1 MRAPAR
7 RADNLVSGLL
17 SHAHRLSVHVKVCL
31 EAVSAYRKLVSR
43 LRLGFSAIVLF
54 TTGVG
59 WLTRNW
65 WFNSEWKVALNERN
79 WDGLSEPGIAIGVL
93 IVLAALFWWF
103 LSLGLRNLRRS
114 IETEEGV
121 DVFFKRAFKD
131 ELSVKK
137 RADLYSTWESIK
149 PGILEI
155 MRIHGLRSL
164 SASASS
170 KKILRNLEAAI
181 EIEIPALRHRI
192 DFENQSASEE
202 EKTVK
207 QEENTDAHL
216 STDPKDS

>member
-1 MRAPAR
+1 MLFHATHLISTMGAVAMRE
-7 RADNLVSGLL
+7 ST
-17 SHAHRLSVHVKVCL
+17 
-31 EAVSAYRKLVSR
+31 
-43 LRLGFSAIVLF
+43 LRTFIFSLGI
-54 TTGVG
+54 
-59 WLTRNW
+59 
-65 WFNSEWKVALNERN
+65 
-79 WDGLSEPGIAIGVL
+79 L

-149 PGILEI
+149 PWILEI
-155 MRIHGLRSL
+155 LRIHGLRSL